1 MFNCDQKLWDMAQ
14 FQTFI
19 TSKAPKW
26 HFSGRGKK
34 NQWQQVEKN
43 SEQKSKTTTTRALK
57 NTGGGAG
64 GKGSEHD
71 EKLGKHQRNEKKV
84 ATVCK

>member
-43 SEQKSKTTTTRALK
+43 SEQKSKTTTRALK
-57 NTGGGAG
+57 NTGGGG
-64 GKGSEHD
+64 GGEGEWTWWKVGETSEKWK
-71 EKLGKHQRNEKKV
+71 ESRYSL
-84 ATVCK
+84 